1 MQTTQIL
8 QEFQQQL
15 LIDIYDSDKAALE
28 KWASLT
34 IGIILIDTDDII
46 KTSNNNAKEY
56 ATQSKKMVTTHQID
70 HIQLTEGTPTA
81 SESPFQWQWKFK
93 VTGSLKLS
101 KQITQVGTIKQI
113 HSPGKESEKQI
124 DIDIGI
130 NNA

>member
-56 ATQSKKMVTTHQID
+56 ATQSKKMVTTHN
-70 HIQLTEGTPTA
+70 GN
-81 SESPFQWQWKFK
+81 
-93 VTGSLKLS
+93 S
-101 KQITQVGTIKQI
+101 K
-113 HSPGKESEKQI
+113 
-124 DIDIGI
+124 
-130 NNA
+130 